1 MARPARHCR
10 HPAPTL
16 KNQPDAMNAHQKFSN
31 ALQTVPLVAILRG
44 LQPAEALPVGQALAS
59 TGWTLIEIPLN
70 SPQPLDSIA
79 AMAGAYPQALIG
91 AGTVLTPDDVRNVQ
105 AAGGQLIVSPNFNP
119 AVVREAVR
127 LGMVCLPGVMTAS
140 EAFAALE
147 AGATGLKI
155 FPAEMITPAVV
166 KALRAVLPAS
176 TVVMPV
182 GGIMPG
188 NMAPYLAAGANGF
201 GIGSALYKPGLAA
214 ADVAE
219 NALKFMAACAG
230 TIRA

>member
-1 MARPARHCR
+1 
-10 HPAPTL
+10 
-16 KNQPDAMNAHQKFSN
+16 MNPHQKFSK
-31 ALQTVPLVAILRG
+31 ALQTIPLVAILRG
-44 LQPAEALPVGQALAS
+44 LQPAGALPVGQALLS

-79 AMAGAYPQALIG
+79 AMAGAFPQALIG
-91 AGTVLTPDDVRNVQ
+91 AGTVLTPEDVRNVQ

-127 LGMVCLPGVMTAS
+127 LGLVCLPGVMTAS
-140 EAFAALE
+140 EAFGALE

-155 FPAEMITPAVV
+155 FPTEMITPAVV

-176 TVVMPV
+176 TVVLPV
-182 GGIMPG
+182 GGITLE
-188 NMAPYLAAGANGF
+188 NMRPYLAAGANGF
-201 GIGSALYKPGLAA
+201 GIGSALYKPGMSP
-214 ADVAE
+214 ADVTE
-219 NALKFMAACAG
+219 NAMNFIAACAG

>member
-1 MARPARHCR
+1 M
-10 HPAPTL
+10 
-16 KNQPDAMNAHQKFSN
+16 NNAHQKFSQ
-31 ALQTVPLVAILRG
+31 ALGALPLVAILRG
-44 LQPAEALPVGQALAS
+44 LTPVEALPVGQALVA

-79 AMAGAYPQALIG
+79 AMASAFPQALVG
-91 AGTVLTPDDVRNVQ
+91 AGTVLTPEAVCDVH

-127 LGMVCLPGVMTAS
+127 LGLVCLPGIMTAS

-166 KALRAVLPAS
+166 KALRAVLPAQAA
-176 TVVMPV
+176 VLPV
-182 GGIMPG
+182 GGITPA

-201 GIGSALYKPGLAA
+201 GIGSALYKPGSSATQVSESA
-214 ADVAE
+214 ME
-219 NALKFMAACAG
+219 FIAACAG

>member
-1 MARPARHCR
+1 
-10 HPAPTL
+10 
-16 KNQPDAMNAHQKFSN
+16 MNSHQKFSQ
-31 ALQTVPLVAILRG
+31 ALTALPLVAILRG
-44 LQPAEALPVGQALAS
+44 LTPAEALPVGQALVA

-79 AMAGAYPQALIG
+79 AMASACPQALIG
-91 AGTVLTPDDVRNVQ
+91 AGTVLTPEDVRNVQ

-119 AVVREAVR
+119 AVVREAAR
-127 LGMVCLPGVMTAS
+127 LGLVCLPGVMTAS
-140 EAFAALE
+140 EAFGALD

-166 KALRAVLPAS
+166 KALRAVLPAT

-182 GGIMPG
+182 GGVTPD
-188 NMAPYLAAGANGF
+188 NMSAYLAAGASGF
-201 GIGSALYKPGLAA
+201 GIGSALYKPGMTAPE
-214 ADVAE
+214 VSE
-219 NALKFMAACAG
+219 NAMKFIAAYKG